1 MENTTNNNERNLN
14 EVKSSDVKKTFK
26 LKKKTA
32 ATIILVIVV
41 LAIILAVLN
50 SIDYDEMIKSIFGDK
65 YDENLQFNYDFYDP
79 DYETDI
85 LKDESYL
92 VLDRSVSYTK
102 GAMTLGNVN
111 IADYPGGRVIAEYL
125 DSMIAG
131 DAERY
136 NSLFTDEYYQ
146 NQKNNPI
153 ERFPQ
158 QRVYNI
164 KVTLLQEPY
173 VYKEDEYDGKYTG
186 ITRYL
191 FSVEYYIQNNTGT
204 VRNDIPSDASR
215 PIYIEVFEYFGGEMK
230 INSMSIS
237 AFGN

>member
-1 MENTTNNNERNLN
+1 MNNNVN
-14 EVKSSDVKKTFK
+14 ETNASSKNKGGK
-26 LKKKTA
+26 LQKKTA
-32 ATIILVIVV
+32 VIIIVTIMAVAVL
-41 LAIILAVLN
+41 LAILY
-50 SIDYDEMIKSIFGDK
+50 SIDYDGIIEAVFGDK
-65 YDENLQFNYDFYDP
+65 REENLQFDYNFFDP

-85 LKDESYL
+85 TKDEGYL
-92 VLDRSVSYTK
+92 ALDRTVAYTK
-102 GAMTLGNVN
+102 GAVKMFDVDLSQ
-111 IADYPGGRVIAEYL
+111 YPGGAVIKEYL

-131 DAERY
+131 DAEKY

-146 NQKNNPI
+146 NEKNNPL

-164 KVTLLQEPY
+164 SVTLMQEPY
-173 VYKEDEYDGKYTG
+173 VFKEDEYDGKYTG

-215 PIYIEVFEYFGGEMK
+215 PIYIEVFEYFDGSAR
-230 INSMSIS
+230 INNMSIS
-237 AFGN
+237 AFSR